1 VGIDVWFEA
10 DDRLTEQG
18 LASALEAAGAV
29 LVGRDAEAIE
39 EEEWSGFFEES
50 GLSFHTHSSRGDA
63 RIKAEDPQGA
73 DFKVRRRCV
82 FRYRMSDYDLGVRN
96 LKRFLDIVAA
106 TVGAFFVVSFQ
117 LESTLYL
124 FNGGEIQ
131 DLG

>member
-1 VGIDVWFEA
+1 MGIDVWFEA

-29 LVGRDAEAIE
+29 LIGRDAEAIE

-50 GLSFHTHSSRGDA
+50 GLSFHAINSRSDA
-63 RIKAEDPQGA
+63 RIKAEDPKGA
-73 DFKVRRRCV
+73 DFKVGRRCV
-82 FRYRMSDYDLGVRN
+82 FRYRMSDYDLNVRD
-96 LKRFLDIVAA
+96 LRRFLAIVVA

-117 LESTLYL
+117 LESTLYA

-131 DLG
+131 NFG